1 MSGDVAIVLPS
12 RKVLGVPAALTYVS
26 VPNPDH
32 TSSAV
37 IGSWTALSNT
47 FDGDDERVVLPPK
60 SERRIQSSSF
70 VTRRLSVSSR

>member
-37 IGSWTALSNT
+37 FGSWTALSNT
-47 FDGDDERVVLPPK
+47 FDVDERVVLPPK